1 MITICLLRHGE
12 TAYNAEG
19 NKYCGRTDIPLTDKG
34 IEQARRMNNLLK
46 DYDFDQIFCS
56 PLLRARTTA
65 EIASGTPTK
74 VQTDDRLI
82 EVDFGQWEGKR
93 SEDFIAEDPDSWT
106 NWLADP
112 TQFRAGNTGERG
124 DEIIARLDSFY
135 TELLEK
141 FDGQTILVVGH
152 NGINRFFMAKQL
164 GMPLKNY
171 RRLVQENSALT
182 LVTLDKHK
190 GFNLLKLNA

>member
-65 EIASGTPTK
+65 EIASGTPAK
-74 VQTDDRLI
+74 LQTDDRLI

-93 SEDFIAEDPDSWT
+93 SEDFIVEDPDSWT